1 MALANVNMDY
11 LYPEFWAAGFDALD
25 VGEYNLQNFV
35 SRDTEAQLASFGDTV
50 NVPIT
55 PDFGDATDWTPGA
68 TITPSNTTQTQAQV
82 QLNQSKSQ
90 VRGFTD
96 KELSL
101 SKYSLIESYAA
112 PMAKSILRSVNKS
125 LYLELLKTPYFV
137 DATANIAASHVADAE
152 TKLYENEVGAQN
164 RRLVGSPGMIG
175 ALRKLSEFNDAS
187 KSNNDAIIRDGAI
200 TRQYGFDIYQNN
212 IISKYTP
219 ADLTGAVNNSGT
231 AYAAGATTIAVD
243 GFNDDS
249 NPIRVGD
256 TFKIADET
264 GTPWHT
270 VTATTTSSSDTVS
283 ITFTP
288 AIIDGAA
295 DNAVVTFTATQSLLA
310 FTPGAVAFAARAY
323 QAANKPGVNSSVIN
337 VGGLPIRI
345 STWTNSSTLDLNVQY
360 DILYGMTMVQPKR
373 CVRILEDA

>member
-187 KSNNDAIIRDGAI
+187 KSNNDAIVKDGAI